1 MKKYSRCLFYFLGII
16 ILSLGLVINTKTGLG
31 VAPLLSV
38 AFCTS
43 TIFNVSLGSMI
54 FLAYTIC
61 VLGQWILFKKNF
73 KLINWLQIIISL
85 VISSLVDFFSSII
98 NIVVE
103 SLFSSIVLLVF
114 AIVFTGIGT
123 ALSVAMNFIPIAP
136 DGLAHAIGDKAN
148 KGFGLGKNIFD
159 FTCVAITIIINLIF
173 KTPMLGIGVGTII
186 EMITVGRIISF
197 ANKSFIPKL
206 LYYVN

>member
-73 KLINWLQIIISL
+73 KLIGFKL
-85 VISSLVDFFSSII
+85 
-98 NIVVE
+98 
-103 SLFSSIVLLVF
+103 LLV
-114 AIVFTGIGT
+114 
-123 ALSVAMNFIPIAP
+123 
-136 DGLAHAIGDKAN
+136 
-148 KGFGLGKNIFD
+148 
-159 FTCVAITIIINLIF
+159 
-173 KTPMLGIGVGTII
+173 
-186 EMITVGRIISF
+186 
-197 ANKSFIPKL
+197 
-206 LYYVN
+206 